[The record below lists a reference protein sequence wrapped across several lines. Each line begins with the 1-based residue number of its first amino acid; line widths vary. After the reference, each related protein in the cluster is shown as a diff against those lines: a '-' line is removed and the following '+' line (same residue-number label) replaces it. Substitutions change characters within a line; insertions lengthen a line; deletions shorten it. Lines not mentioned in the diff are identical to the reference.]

1 MEAAARDIIRP
12 TKIGR
17 QVPVGAPSDTLHWRG
32 VTGRNPAESPSPPFR
47 GERVELQ
54 ARAGPVSRLRP
65 RRPSIAIGQCGKPGY
80 QSRFEPMTG
89 TLETFV
95 TLAAIQLAIR
105 RLAKSR
111 LLCQAPTV
119 TNPRS
124 ILRHVSE
131 GSASGIVGW

>member
-54 ARAGPVSRLRP
+54 A
-65 RRPSIAIGQCGKPGY
+65 
-80 QSRFEPMTG
+80 
-89 TLETFV
+89 
-95 TLAAIQLAIR
+95 
-105 RLAKSR
+105 
-111 LLCQAPTV
+111 TV
-119 TNPRS
+119 TQTFTSFFGQSLPLAEAFR
-124 ILRHVSE
+124 
-131 GSASGIVGW
+131 